1 MARLHKVYMPH
12 NDSFVDVDIDLLN
25 TKDQAICIDMGL
37 TTAHKHQLDALLK
50 AMGSGPNPVY
60 ATYTRMPGTKP
71 PP

>member
-1 MARLHKVYMPH
+1 MPRLHRVYMPH
-12 NDSFVDVDIDLLN
+12 NDTFETIDIDLLD

-37 TTAHKHQLDALLK
+37 TVAHKNQLEALLK
-50 AMGSGPNPVY
+50 AMESGPNPVY